1 MHELSLAESIIEIV
15 RDYAAEHRFSR
26 VNSLTLSFG
35 RLSCIEPKALEFAF
49 EIQSKET
56 PAEGACLEFRI
67 LPAVVHCFSC
77 SQDTELQDSFF
88 YAECPR
94 CSGKDVLLTG
104 GTEELKLI
112 ELEVD

>member
-1 MHELSLAESIIEIV
+1 MHELSLAESILEIV
-15 RDYAAEHRFSR
+15 SDYAAEHGFSK

-35 RLSCIEPKALEFAF
+35 RLSCVEPKALEFAF

-56 PAEGACLEFRI
+56 LAEGARLELQI

-77 SQDTELQDSFF
+77 GQDSEIQDSFF

-94 CSGKDVLLTG
+94 CQEKDVLLTG
-104 GTEELKLI
+104 GTEELRLL